1 MPLSEL
7 DSHILEEN
15 RKNLSQSISTT
26 TKEGVV
32 EIDKY
37 LVDIYGLKYA
47 ISVALN
53 KLYSETGK
61 KNKYFPNEE
70 NVNKVYS
77 EVKDQF

>member
-61 KNKYFPNEE
+61 NKYFPNEE
-70 NVNKVYS
+70 NINRVYS

>member
-37 LVDIYGLKYA
+37 LVGIYGLKYA

-61 KNKYFPNEE
+61 NKYFPNEE
-70 NVNKVYS
+70 NINKVYN